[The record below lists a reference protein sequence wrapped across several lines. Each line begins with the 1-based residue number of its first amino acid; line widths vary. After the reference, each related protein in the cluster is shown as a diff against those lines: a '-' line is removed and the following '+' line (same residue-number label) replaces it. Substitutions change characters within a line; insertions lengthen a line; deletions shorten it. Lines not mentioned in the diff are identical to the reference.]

1 MLFGFFTLLFVLPS
15 FSVTVELFWPEH
27 HYLRVCTWGDL
38 HSRHK
43 PNRSW
48 APSIYSTS
56 KVQFL
61 VPAVTRPRKCPTTD
75 RVESSR
81 SYRILKLNAAK
92 SVFGLQHFFHS
103 KQPHGRVHRPHG
115 WTLTKCEWTE
125 RVARRRRDCSIQEL
139 TDDRFLSTKFHNH
152 VFSIVQP
159 HLLLYQQCWIN
170 HEASSG
176 FALKALEPSHYEKP
190 MYWVRISHNHTKPWF
205 LIRMVAPN
213 LQ

>member
-48 APSIYSTS
+48 APSIYSTG

-92 SVFGLQHFFHS
+92 SIFGLQHFFHS

-115 WTLTKCEWTE
+115 WTLTKCELPNANGRSGLLAVVE
-125 RVARRRRDCSIQEL
+125 IVRSKSSQMIGFFRQNSI
-139 TDDRFLSTKFHNH
+139 TM
-152 VFSIVQP
+152 FSPSFSHAFCFI
-159 HLLLYQQCWIN
+159 
-170 HEASSG
+170 SS
-176 FALKALEPSHYEKP
+176 AE
-190 MYWVRISHNHTKPWF
+190 
-205 LIRMVAPN
+205 
-213 LQ
+213 